1 MSLALISAIFVATS
15 PLPLCL
21 IQSCSATQRLASGL
35 QLCAKDVLDYW
46 LQGRT
51 GEGLPMGI
59 PPSLNPQP
67 PSPTL
72 LLSLRRPCPRGI
84 ARAWES
90 KTAFT
95 SLATRTNRPFCL
107 GSPETRL
114 FPLDDQFS
122 PRDPQKVNTVAY
134 GGHSAVMVFY
144 FWQPPLN
151 IKYRPAA
158 CKSATNIKTT
168 DSIIRLLRPFHRI
181 PIIS

>member
-1 MSLALISAIFVATS
+1 MQRHTAAGQRAATLRKRCARLLA
-15 PLPLCL
+15 PGKDGG
-21 IQSCSATQRLASGL
+21 RLAYGN
-35 QLCAKDVLDYW
+35 
-46 LQGRT
+46 
-51 GEGLPMGI
+51 